1 MATYFY
7 AINNGENEYQGV
19 ISPTTTGKDVEI
31 VVNISAN
38 VPSREE
44 LLLCVEKLENVIL
57 RKDYP
62 AF

>member
-1 MATYFY
+1 M
-7 AINNGENEYQGV
+7 
-19 ISPTTTGKDVEI
+19 GKDVEI

-38 VPSREE
+38 VSSREE